1 MRLRWEQLFLA
12 RELGYDHKL
21 TEIVMPASFLWLSRP
36 AELRLD
42 KEDNF
47 PGVPR
52 LGKVWGEH
60 ISKCALTLT
69 PGSRS

>member
-12 RELGYDHKL
+12 RELDYDHKR
-21 TEIVMPASFLWLSRP
+21 TEIVMPPSFLCLSGA

-52 LGKVWGEH
+52 LGKFGGAH
-60 ISKCALTLT
+60 L
-69 PGSRS
+69 